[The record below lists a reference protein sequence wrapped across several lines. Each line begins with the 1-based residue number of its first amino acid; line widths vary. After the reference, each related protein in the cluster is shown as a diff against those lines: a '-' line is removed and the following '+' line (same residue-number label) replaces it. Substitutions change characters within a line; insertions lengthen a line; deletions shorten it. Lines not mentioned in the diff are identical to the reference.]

1 MAPLVLG
8 IDSSTQSTK
17 ALLVDAETGQVLEE
31 RRATHPDG
39 TEVDP
44 RAWLRAVDEAAGPL
58 LERAD
63 ALAVGGQQHGMV
75 LLDEAG
81 EVVRPALLWNDT
93 RSADAATT
101 LIEEMGG
108 PQASVEEIGSLMVA
122 SFTASKLRWVRDEE
136 PENAQ
141 RAAQVLLPHDFV
153 SLHLAESGTAP
164 FTDRGDASGT
174 GYYSTREEAWKPEL
188 VEAALGKN
196 LELPRLPE
204 APNEVMAR
212 TASGAAIAAGTG
224 DNMGAALGL
233 SLGPGDVS
241 VSIGT
246 SGVCAMVS
254 DARPGDAS
262 GTVTGFADATG
273 RFLPMTTTINA
284 SRILEAGRALL
295 GVSHEEMAELALASE
310 PGARG
315 VTLLPYFDGAHPE
328 PAPCPRDPDR
338 HEQLHHPRGRGPRL
352 RRGAAVLARRRDRRP
367 RGAHRHGRPPHH
379 PDRRRRPLPRRPA
392 TRARDL
398 RPRGHD
404 RARRGVRRP
413 RRRPP
418 GRLGARWH
426 RGAAGLGD
434 QRIAGRHG
442 RRDAAGA
449 RGVPGAEGAHRGL
462 ELRARR
468 RSRGNVPEAT
478 WQGVRRPRR

>member
-1 MAPLVLG
+1 MASLVLG

-31 RRATHPDG
+31 RRASHPDG

-44 RAWLRAVDEAAGPL
+44 RAWLAAVDDAAGPL

-75 LLDEAG
+75 LLDDQG

-93 RSADAATT
+93 RSADAATA

-108 PQASVEEIGSLMVA
+108 AQASVEEIGSLMVA

-188 VEAALGKN
+188 VEAALGKS
-196 LELPRLPE
+196 LGLPRLPS

-295 GVSHEEMAELALASE
+295 GVDHEEMAQLALASV
-310 PGARG
+310 PGAHG
-315 VTLLPYFDGAHPE
+315 VTLLPYFDGERTPNRPTARATLTGMSTSTTRE
-328 PAPCPRDPDR
+328 DVARAYVEGLLCSLADGIAALEERTGTAARRITLIGGGARSRAVQQLAPAIFGREVTIAPDG
-338 HEQLHHPRGRGPRL
+338 EYVAL
-352 RRGAAVLARRRDRRP
+352 GAARQAAWALAGIAEPPAWEISGSQVVDAEPTPEVLGTYRELKER
-367 RGAHRHGRPPHH
+367 
-379 PDRRRRPLPRRPA
+379 
-392 TRARDL
+392 T
-398 RPRGHD
+398 
-404 RARRGVRRP
+404 
-413 RRRPP
+413 
-418 GRLGARWH
+418 
-426 RGAAGLGD
+426 
-434 QRIAGRHG
+434 
-442 RRDAAGA
+442 
-449 RGVPGAEGAHRGL
+449 EGWG
-462 ELRARR
+462 
-468 RSRGNVPEAT
+468 
-478 WQGVRRPRR
+478 

>member
-31 RRATHPDG
+31 RRASHPDG

-44 RAWLRAVDEAAGPL
+44 RAWLAAVDDAAGPL

-75 LLDEAG
+75 LLDDQG

-93 RSADAATT
+93 RSADAATA

-136 PENAQ
+136 PENAK
-141 RAAQVLLPHDFV
+141 RAARVLLPHDFV
-153 SLHLAESGTAP
+153 SLHLAESGAAP

-188 VEAALGKN
+188 VEAALGKS
-196 LELPRLPE
+196 LGLPRLPS

-315 VTLLPYFDGAHPE
+315 VTLLPYFDGERTPNRPHARATLTGMSTSTTRE
-328 PAPCPRDPDR
+328 DVARAYVEGLLCSLADGIAALEERTGTAARRITLIGGGARSRAIQQLAPAIFGREVTIAPDG
-338 HEQLHHPRGRGPRL
+338 EFVAL
-352 RRGAAVLARRRDRRP
+352 GAARQAAWALA
-367 RGAHRHGRPPHH
+367 GTEEPPAWEISGSRVVTA
-379 PDRRRRPLPRRPA
+379 DA
-392 TRARDL
+392 T
-398 RPRGHD
+398 PE
-404 RARRGVRRP
+404 V
-413 RRRPP
+413 
-418 GRLGARWH
+418 LGAYR
-426 RGAAGLGD
+426 
-434 QRIAGRHG
+434 
-442 RRDAAGA
+442 
-449 RGVPGAEGAHRGL
+449 
-462 ELRARR
+462 ELKERTADW
-468 RSRGNVPEAT
+468 S
-478 WQGVRRPRR
+478 

>member
-31 RRATHPDG
+31 RRASHPDG

-44 RAWLRAVDEAAGPL
+44 RAWLDAAREAAGPL

-93 RSADAATT
+93 RSADAATA

-196 LELPRLPE
+196 LELPRLPS

-315 VTLLPYFDGAHPE
+315 VTLLPYFDGERTPNRPHARATLTGMSSSTTRE
-328 PAPCPRDPDR
+328 DVARAYVEALLCSLADGITSLEERTGTAARRITLIGGGARSRAVQQLAPAIFGREVTIAPDG
-338 HEQLHHPRGRGPRL
+338 EFVAL
-352 RRGAAVLARRRDRRP
+352 GAARQAAWALAGTEEPPAWEISGSRVVTADVTPQVLEAYR
-367 RGAHRHGRPPHH
+367 
-379 PDRRRRPLPRRPA
+379 
-392 TRARDL
+392 
-398 RPRGHD
+398 
-404 RARRGVRRP
+404 
-413 RRRPP
+413 
-418 GRLGARWH
+418 
-426 RGAAGLGD
+426 
-434 QRIAGRHG
+434 
-442 RRDAAGA
+442 
-449 RGVPGAEGAHRGL
+449 
-462 ELRARR
+462 ELKERTADW
-468 RSRGNVPEAT
+468 E
-478 WQGVRRPRR
+478 

>member
-17 ALLVDAETGQVLEE
+17 ALLVDAETGKVLEE
-31 RRATHPDG
+31 RRASHPDG

-44 RAWLRAVDEAAGPL
+44 RAWLDAVDEAAGPL

-75 LLDEAG
+75 LLDGAG

-93 RSADAATT
+93 RSADAATA

-141 RAAQVLLPHDFV
+141 RAASVLLPHDYV

-188 VEAALGKN
+188 VEAALGKG
-196 LELPRLPE
+196 LDLPRLPE
-204 APNEVMAR
+204 APHEVMAR

-315 VTLLPYFDGAHPE
+315 VTLLPYFDGERTPNRPHARATLTGMSSSSTRE
-328 PAPCPRDPDR
+328 DVARAYVEGLLCSLADGITSLEERTGTAARRITLIGGGARSRAVQQLAPAIFGREVTIAPDG
-338 HEQLHHPRGRGPRL
+338 EFVAL
-352 RRGAAVLARRRDRRP
+352 GAARQAAWALAGTEEPPTWEISGSRIVTADATPQVLEAYR
-367 RGAHRHGRPPHH
+367 
-379 PDRRRRPLPRRPA
+379 
-392 TRARDL
+392 
-398 RPRGHD
+398 
-404 RARRGVRRP
+404 
-413 RRRPP
+413 
-418 GRLGARWH
+418 
-426 RGAAGLGD
+426 
-434 QRIAGRHG
+434 
-442 RRDAAGA
+442 
-449 RGVPGAEGAHRGL
+449 
-462 ELRARR
+462 ELKERTADW
-468 RSRGNVPEAT
+468 S
-478 WQGVRRPRR
+478 

>member
-31 RRATHPDG
+31 RRASHPDG

-44 RAWLRAVDEAAGPL
+44 RSWLRAVDEAAGPL

-75 LLDEAG
+75 LLDDQG

-122 SFTASKLRWVRDEE
+122 SFTASKLRWMRDEE

-188 VEAALGKN
+188 VEAALGKG
-196 LELPRLPE
+196 LELPRLPST
-204 APNEVMAR
+204 PNEVMAR
-212 TASGAAIAAGTG
+212 RASGAAIAAGTG

-295 GVSHEEMAELALASE
+295 GVSHDEMAELALASE
-310 PGARG
+310 PGANG
-315 VTLLPYFDGAHPE
+315 VTLLPYFDGERTPNRPHARATLTGMSTSTTRE
-328 PAPCPRDPDR
+328 DVARAYVEALLCSLADGITSLEERTGTAARRITLIGGGARSRAVQQLAPAIFGREVTIAPDG
-338 HEQLHHPRGRGPRL
+338 EFVAL
-352 RRGAAVLARRRDRRP
+352 GAARQAAWALA
-367 RGAHRHGRPPHH
+367 GTEEPPAWEISGSRVVTA
-379 PDRRRRPLPRRPA
+379 DA
-392 TRARDL
+392 T
-398 RPRGHD
+398 PE
-404 RARRGVRRP
+404 V
-413 RRRPP
+413 
-418 GRLGARWH
+418 LGAYR
-426 RGAAGLGD
+426 
-434 QRIAGRHG
+434 
-442 RRDAAGA
+442 
-449 RGVPGAEGAHRGL
+449 
-462 ELRARR
+462 ELKERTADW
-468 RSRGNVPEAT
+468 S
-478 WQGVRRPRR
+478 

>member
-31 RRATHPDG
+31 RRSSHPDG

-44 RAWLRAVDEAAGPL
+44 RAWLDAVDEAAGPL

-93 RSADAATT
+93 RSADAASA

-108 PQASVEEIGSLMVA
+108 AQASVEEIGSLMVA
-122 SFTASKLRWVRDEE
+122 SFTASKLRWVRDTE
-136 PENAQ
+136 PGNAE
-141 RAAQVLLPHDFV
+141 RAARVMLPHDYV
-153 SLHLAESGTAP
+153 SLHLAEPGTAP

-196 LELPRLPE
+196 LELPRLPS

-212 TASGAAIAAGTG
+212 TASGVAIAAGTG

-295 GVSHEEMAELALASE
+295 GVDHEEMAQLALASV
-310 PGARG
+310 PGAHG
-315 VTLLPYFDGAHPE
+315 VTLLPYFDGERTPNRPTARATLTGMSTSTTRE
-328 PAPCPRDPDR
+328 DVARAYVEALLCSLADGITSLEERTGTAARRITLIGGGARSRAVQQLAPAIFGREVTIAPDG
-338 HEQLHHPRGRGPRL
+338 EFVAL
-352 RRGAAVLARRRDRRP
+352 GAARQAAWALA
-367 RGAHRHGRPPHH
+367 GTEEPPAWEISGSRVVTA
-379 PDRRRRPLPRRPA
+379 DA
-392 TRARDL
+392 T
-398 RPRGHD
+398 PE
-404 RARRGVRRP
+404 V
-413 RRRPP
+413 
-418 GRLGARWH
+418 LGAYR
-426 RGAAGLGD
+426 
-434 QRIAGRHG
+434 
-442 RRDAAGA
+442 
-449 RGVPGAEGAHRGL
+449 
-462 ELRARR
+462 ELKERTADW
-468 RSRGNVPEAT
+468 S
-478 WQGVRRPRR
+478 

>member
-1 MAPLVLG
+1 MASLVLG

-31 RRATHPDG
+31 RRAAHPDG

-44 RAWLRAVDEAAGPL
+44 RSWLAAVDDAAGPL

-63 ALAVGGQQHGMV
+63 AVSVGGQQHGMV

-81 EVVRPALLWNDT
+81 EVVRDALLWNDT
-93 RSADAATT
+93 RSAPQAQT

-108 PQASVEEIGSLMVA
+108 AAASVEEIGSLMVA

-141 RAAQVLLPHDFV
+141 RAARVLLPHDYV
-153 SLHLAESGTAP
+153 SLHLAEPGTAP

-174 GYYSTREEAWKPEL
+174 GYYSTREEAWRPDL
-188 VEAALGKN
+188 AEAALGRAV
-196 LELPRLPE
+196 ELPRLP
-204 APNEVMAR
+204 ATPNEVMAR
-212 TASGAAIAAGTG
+212 TTSGAAIAAGTG
-224 DNMGAALGL
+224 DNMAAALGL

-295 GVSHEEMAELALASE
+295 GVDHEEMAQLALASV
-310 PGARG
+310 PGAHG
-315 VTLLPYFDGAHPE
+315 VTLLPYFDGERTPNRPTARATLTGMSTSTTRE
-328 PAPCPRDPDR
+328 DVARAYVEGLLCSLADGIAALEERTGTAARRITLIGGGARSRAVQQLAPAIFGREVTIAPDG
-338 HEQLHHPRGRGPRL
+338 EYVAL
-352 RRGAAVLARRRDRRP
+352 GAARQAAWALAGIAEPPAWEISGSQVVDAEPTPEVLGTYRELKER
-367 RGAHRHGRPPHH
+367 
-379 PDRRRRPLPRRPA
+379 
-392 TRARDL
+392 T
-398 RPRGHD
+398 
-404 RARRGVRRP
+404 
-413 RRRPP
+413 
-418 GRLGARWH
+418 
-426 RGAAGLGD
+426 
-434 QRIAGRHG
+434 
-442 RRDAAGA
+442 
-449 RGVPGAEGAHRGL
+449 EGWG
-462 ELRARR
+462 
-468 RSRGNVPEAT
+468 
-478 WQGVRRPRR
+478 

>member
-31 RRATHPDG
+31 RRASHPDG

-44 RAWLRAVDEAAGPL
+44 RAWLDAADEAAGPL

-75 LLDEAG
+75 LLDEKG
-81 EVVRPALLWNDT
+81 EVVRDALLWNDT
-93 RSADAATT
+93 RSADAATA

-108 PQASVEEIGSLMVA
+108 AQASVEEIGSLMVA

-141 RAAQVLLPHDFV
+141 RAARVLLPHDFV

-188 VEAALGKN
+188 VEAALGKG

-254 DARPGDAS
+254 DTRPGDAS

-310 PGARG
+310 PGANG
-315 VTLLPYFDGAHPE
+315 VTLLPYFDGERTPNRPHARATLTGMSTSTTRE
-328 PAPCPRDPDR
+328 DVARAYVEGLLCSLADGITSLEERTGTAARRITLIGGGARSRAVQQLAPAIFGREVTIAPDG
-338 HEQLHHPRGRGPRL
+338 EYVAL
-352 RRGAAVLARRRDRRP
+352 GAARQAAWALAGTEEPPAWEISGSRIVTADATPQVLEAYR
-367 RGAHRHGRPPHH
+367 
-379 PDRRRRPLPRRPA
+379 
-392 TRARDL
+392 
-398 RPRGHD
+398 
-404 RARRGVRRP
+404 
-413 RRRPP
+413 
-418 GRLGARWH
+418 
-426 RGAAGLGD
+426 
-434 QRIAGRHG
+434 
-442 RRDAAGA
+442 
-449 RGVPGAEGAHRGL
+449 
-462 ELRARR
+462 ELKERTADW
-468 RSRGNVPEAT
+468 S
-478 WQGVRRPRR
+478 

>member
-31 RRATHPDG
+31 RRASHPDG

-44 RAWLRAVDEAAGPL
+44 RAWLDAVDEAAGPL

-81 EVVRPALLWNDT
+81 EVVRDALLWNDT
-93 RSADAATT
+93 RSADAATA

-141 RAAQVLLPHDFV
+141 RAASVLLPHDFV

-188 VEAALGKN
+188 VEAALGKG

-254 DARPGDAS
+254 DTRPGDAS

-310 PGARG
+310 PGAHG
-315 VTLLPYFDGAHPE
+315 VTLLPYFDGERTPNRPHARATLTGMSSSTTRE
-328 PAPCPRDPDR
+328 DVARAYVEGLLCSLADGITSLEERTGTAARRITLIGGGARSRAVQQLAPAIFGREVTIAPDG
-338 HEQLHHPRGRGPRL
+338 EFVAL
-352 RRGAAVLARRRDRRP
+352 GAARQAAWALAGTEEPPAWEISGSSVVTADATPQVLEAYR
-367 RGAHRHGRPPHH
+367 
-379 PDRRRRPLPRRPA
+379 
-392 TRARDL
+392 
-398 RPRGHD
+398 
-404 RARRGVRRP
+404 
-413 RRRPP
+413 
-418 GRLGARWH
+418 
-426 RGAAGLGD
+426 
-434 QRIAGRHG
+434 
-442 RRDAAGA
+442 
-449 RGVPGAEGAHRGL
+449 
-462 ELRARR
+462 ELKERTADW
-468 RSRGNVPEAT
+468 S
-478 WQGVRRPRR
+478 

>member
-31 RRATHPDG
+31 RRASHPDG

-44 RAWLRAVDEAAGPL
+44 RAWLDAVDEAAGPL

-75 LLDEAG
+75 LLDEQG

-108 PQASVEEIGSLMVA
+108 AQASVEEIGSLMVA

-141 RAAQVLLPHDFV
+141 RAASVLLPHDFV

-174 GYYSTREEAWKPEL
+174 GYYSTREEAWKPEF
-188 VEAALGKN
+188 VEAALGKG
-196 LELPRLPE
+196 LDLPRLPE
-204 APNEVMAR
+204 APHEVMAR

-315 VTLLPYFDGAHPE
+315 VTLLPYFDGERTPNRPHARATLTGMSSSTTRE
-328 PAPCPRDPDR
+328 DVARAYVEGLLCSLADGITSLEERTGTAARRITLIGGGARSRAVQQLAPAIFGREVTIAPDG
-338 HEQLHHPRGRGPRL
+338 EFVAL
-352 RRGAAVLARRRDRRP
+352 GAARQAAWALAGTEEPPAWEISGSSVVTADATPQVLEAYR
-367 RGAHRHGRPPHH
+367 
-379 PDRRRRPLPRRPA
+379 
-392 TRARDL
+392 
-398 RPRGHD
+398 
-404 RARRGVRRP
+404 
-413 RRRPP
+413 
-418 GRLGARWH
+418 
-426 RGAAGLGD
+426 
-434 QRIAGRHG
+434 
-442 RRDAAGA
+442 
-449 RGVPGAEGAHRGL
+449 
-462 ELRARR
+462 ELKERTADW
-468 RSRGNVPEAT
+468 S
-478 WQGVRRPRR
+478 

>member
-31 RRATHPDG
+31 RRASHPDG

-141 RAAQVLLPHDFV
+141 RAAQVVLPHDFV
-153 SLHLAESGTAP
+153 SLHLAEKGTAP

-196 LELPRLPE
+196 LELPRLPS

-315 VTLLPYFDGAHPE
+315 VTLLPYLDGERTPNRPHARATLTGMSTSTSRE
-328 PAPCPRDPDR
+328 DVARAYVEALLCSLADGIAALEERTGTAARRITLIGGGARSRAVQQLAPAIFGREVTIAPDG
-338 HEQLHHPRGRGPRL
+338 EYVAL
-352 RRGAAVLARRRDRRP
+352 GAARQAAWALAGTEEPPAWEISGSRIVTADATPQVLEAYR
-367 RGAHRHGRPPHH
+367 
-379 PDRRRRPLPRRPA
+379 
-392 TRARDL
+392 
-398 RPRGHD
+398 
-404 RARRGVRRP
+404 
-413 RRRPP
+413 
-418 GRLGARWH
+418 
-426 RGAAGLGD
+426 
-434 QRIAGRHG
+434 
-442 RRDAAGA
+442 
-449 RGVPGAEGAHRGL
+449 
-462 ELRARR
+462 ELKERTADW
-468 RSRGNVPEAT
+468 E
-478 WQGVRRPRR
+478 

>member
-31 RRATHPDG
+31 RRASHPDG

-81 EVVRPALLWNDT
+81 EVVRDALLWNDT
-93 RSADAATT
+93 RSADAATA

-108 PQASVEEIGSLMVA
+108 AQASVEEIGSLMVA

-136 PENAQ
+136 PENAR

-188 VEAALGKN
+188 VEAALGKG
-196 LELPRLPE
+196 LELPRLPS

-310 PGARG
+310 PGANG
-315 VTLLPYFDGAHPE
+315 VTLLPYFDGERTPNRPHARATLTGMSSPTTRE
-328 PAPCPRDPDR
+328 DVARAYVEGLLCSLADGITSLEERTGTAARRITLIGGGARSRAVQQLAPAIFGREVTIAPDG
-338 HEQLHHPRGRGPRL
+338 EFVAL
-352 RRGAAVLARRRDRRP
+352 GAARQAAWALA
-367 RGAHRHGRPPHH
+367 GTEEPPAWEISGSRVVTA
-379 PDRRRRPLPRRPA
+379 DA
-392 TRARDL
+392 T
-398 RPRGHD
+398 PE
-404 RARRGVRRP
+404 V
-413 RRRPP
+413 
-418 GRLGARWH
+418 LGAYR
-426 RGAAGLGD
+426 
-434 QRIAGRHG
+434 
-442 RRDAAGA
+442 
-449 RGVPGAEGAHRGL
+449 
-462 ELRARR
+462 ELKERTADW
-468 RSRGNVPEAT
+468 S
-478 WQGVRRPRR
+478 